1 MLTFETAAVQG
12 VTGII
17 EKLTVNPK
25 NRQTLSPSLTSIQE
39 STFRKSRT
47 QSLHSRCTTFE
58 RDWRHNSHGHRGVA
72 GMQGYKIGPKMT
84 I

>member
-25 NRQTLSPSLTSIQE
+25 NRQTLSPLLTSIQE
-39 STFRKSRT
+39 PTLRKSRT
-47 QSLHSRCTTFE
+47 QSLHPRCATFE
-58 RDWRHNSHGHRGVA
+58 REWRNNSHGHRGVA
-72 GMQGYKIGPKMT
+72 GMQGYNIGFKT
-84 I
+84 AD